1 MTKLIVECC
10 ANSIQSAKNGEKGE
24 ANRIELCR
32 SLESGGLTPS
42 YDNILLAKSLM
53 KIPIFVLIRPRKG
66 NFIYSDTEFKQ
77 IISDI
82 KFCKEIGCSGVVIG
96 SLNKDGSINQLQSTE
111 MTSTARPMEV
121 TFHRAFDES
130 KDIEND
136 LETIINCGA
145 DRLLTSGKKE
155 NIDNGIENLKTIIKL
170 AKNRIKIIAASG
182 VSYRNI
188 EKLYKI
194 GIKEFHLSGKI
205 KNKDGKTETSAEL
218 IRLAATKA
226 KNLA

>member
-1 MTKLIVECC
+1 MTKLVVECC
-10 ANSIQSAKNGEKGE
+10 SNSVESSINGQKGG

-32 SLESGGLTPS
+32 SLEFGGLTPS
-42 YDNILLAKSLM
+42 YDNILLAKSLI

-82 KFCKEIGCSGVVIG
+82 KFCRKIGCNGVVIG
-96 SLNKDGSINQLQSTE
+96 SLNNDGSINQLQSTK
-111 MTSTARPMEV
+111 MVNIARPMEV

-136 LETIINCGA
+136 LETIINCGYE
-145 DRLLTSGKKE
+145 RLLTSGKKE
-155 NIDNGIENLKTIIKL
+155 NIDDGIGDLQTIIKL
-170 AKNRIKIIAASG
+170 ANNRIKIIAASG
-182 VSYRNI
+182 VTHRNI

-194 GIKEFHLSGKI
+194 GINEFHLSGKI
-205 KNKDGKTETSAEL
+205 KNKDDNIETSEEL
-218 IRLAATKA
+218 IRLAVSKTKT
-226 KNLA
+226 LA